1 MFRRIRYR
9 KWLVGGLA
17 LAALAAPA
25 AAQAMPLGVGDSAGV
40 ALGPGTSAA
49 VRSNMSAA
57 AYAALVAKSEALN
70 ARYASVRYGAPD
82 GWYPH
87 MVTVTR
93 QQQSPALVDGRSPDT
108 IDAARA
114 AHSATGFDP
123 NSPETH
129 ARLVAQGYID
139 GSIRTGSTIATPVD
153 GRSPDTID
161 AAVQAHSP
169 VLTVVRDPGFKWGD
183 FGIGIGVALG
193 AVLLLAL
200 GLRVLSNRQGRK
212 PTPVAT
218 A

>member
-40 ALGPGTSAA
+40 ALGPGTCAA
-49 VRSNMSAA
+49 ARSNMSAA

-93 QQQSPALVDGRSPDT
+93 QQQAT
-108 IDAARA
+108 A

-123 NSPETH
+123 NSPETR
-129 ARLVAQGYID
+129 ARLVAQGYVD
-139 GSIRTGSTIATPVD
+139 GSIGTGSTIATPVD

-169 VLTVVRDPGFKWGD
+169 FVTVVSDPGFKWGD

-193 AVLLLAL
+193 AMLLLAL

-212 PTPVAT
+212 PTPVVT

>member
-49 VRSNMSAA
+49 ARSNMSAA

-93 QQQSPALVDGRSPDT
+93 QQQAT
-108 IDAARA
+108 A

-123 NSPETH
+123 NSPETR
-129 ARLVAQGYID
+129 ARLVAQGYVD
-139 GSIRTGSTIATPVD
+139 GSIGWGVHSDAPAGEASRTW
-153 GRSPDTID
+153 
-161 AAVQAHSP
+161 Q
-169 VLTVVRDPGFKWGD
+169 
-183 FGIGIGVALG
+183 
-193 AVLLLAL
+193 L
-200 GLRVLSNRQGRK
+200 GLWNAQ
-212 PTPVAT
+212 PVYFPDLNIA
-218 A
+218 AGWEF